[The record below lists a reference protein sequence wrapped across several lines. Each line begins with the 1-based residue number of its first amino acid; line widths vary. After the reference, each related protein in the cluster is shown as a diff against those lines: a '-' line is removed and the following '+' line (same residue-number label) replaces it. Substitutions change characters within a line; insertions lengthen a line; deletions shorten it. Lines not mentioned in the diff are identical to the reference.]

1 MPSDRGCVTV
11 WVEKKCTHSGATVT
25 LIARFC
31 PWQARIP
38 DRLHP
43 VPVLTSA
50 ASYDSAAAAK
60 KGSSVDPCVS
70 ILLLI
75 GVQTCI
81 QKCGKKDFLLVFF
94 GFVRM
99 TGGFTAGQLMR
110 CKNNFTHPIF
120 CGMQVTAAVTVMVLK
135 KGQSGLKRSNAFY
148 VCCFILV

>member
-1 MPSDRGCVTV
+1 MDASPFG
-11 WVEKKCTHSGATVT
+11 WKKKNCTRSGARVT
-25 LIARFC
+25 LDGRFR

-70 ILLLI
+70 ILVLT

-81 QKCGKKDFLLVFF
+81 QKCGKKDFILVFF

-99 TGGFTAGQLMR
+99 TGRFTAGQLMR
-110 CKNNFTHPIF
+110 CKNNFHTSHF
-120 CGMQVTAAVTVMVLK
+120 LWQASHGYGLK
-135 KGQSGLKRSNAFY
+135 KGAARLKKIKCLLCLLFYFVVSG
-148 VCCFILV
+148 